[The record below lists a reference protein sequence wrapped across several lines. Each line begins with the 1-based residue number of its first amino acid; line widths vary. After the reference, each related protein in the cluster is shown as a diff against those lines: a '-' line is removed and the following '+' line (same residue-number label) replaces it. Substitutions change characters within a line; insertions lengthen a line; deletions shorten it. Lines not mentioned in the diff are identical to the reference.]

1 MSQVTSLHEELT
13 AAQRCL
19 DDLARCVSRLE
30 ERVGSGLE
38 IRRVRSD
45 TEHLR
50 ESLSL
55 LKDAT
60 PKAAPEQRQE
70 MVTIP
75 DKPYDSGLWTDVDD
89 EGLGAQDRRAP

>member
-13 AAQRCL
+13 VAQRCL
-19 DDLARCVSRLE
+19 DDLARSVSRLE

-55 LKDAT
+55 LRDAT
-60 PKAAPEQRQE
+60 PKAVPEQHQE

-75 DKPYDSGLWTDVDD
+75 DAPYDSGLWTDVDD
-89 EGLGAQDRRAP
+89 EGLGAQDRHAP

>member
-19 DDLARCVSRLE
+19 DDLARSISRLE
-30 ERVGSGLE
+30 ERIGSGLE

-45 TEHLR
+45 AEHLK
-50 ESLSL
+50 ESLAL
-55 LKDAT
+55 LRDAT
-60 PKAAPEQRQE
+60 PKAAPQPRQE

-75 DKPYDSGLWTDVDD
+75 DQPYDSGLWTDVDD
-89 EGLGAQDRRAP
+89 EGLGARDRRAP